1 MTDQTI
7 INSDK
12 SLKEHIKNVYE
23 QYEKHGYLVTTMKT
37 GKTRTNVQNAS
48 LHLYCE
54 MVAGELNHQALDM
67 HKVLSPAIAIPW
79 NQTLVKE
86 LIWKSVQVSMIDEE
100 STTKANR
107 GDYGKIHKV
116 IYCHLLNEFNVDV
129 PWPSKEGER

>member
-12 SLKEHIKNVYE
+12 SLKAYIQHVFD

-48 LHLYCE
+48 LHKYCS
-54 MVAGELNHQALDM
+54 MVSGELNHQGLDM
-67 HKVLSPAIAIPW
+67 HKVLSQDIAIPW
-79 NQTLVKE
+79 SDTLVKE
-86 LIWKSVQVSMIDEE
+86 LMWRPVQKSMIDEA

-107 GDYGKIHKV
+107 KDYGAIYDV
-116 IYCHLLNEFNVDV
+116 ISRHLAVNFSVNV
-129 PWPSKEGER
+129 PWPSKEAER

>member
-7 INSDK
+7 INSDAT
-12 SLKEHIKNVYE
+12 LKQYLIHVTE
-23 QYEKHGYLVTTMKT
+23 QYKNHGYLVTTMKT

-107 GDYGKIHKV
+107 GDYSKIYDV
-116 IYCHLLNEFNVDV
+116 ISRHLAVNFSVNV
-129 PWPSKEGER
+129 PWPSKEER

>member
-12 SLKEHIKNVYE
+12 SLKAYIQHVFD

-48 LHLYCE
+48 LHLYCG
-54 MVAGELNHQALDM
+54 MVSGELNHQGLDM
-67 HKVLSPAIAIPW
+67 HKVLSQDIAIPW
-79 NQTLVKE
+79 SDTLVKE
-86 LIWKSVQVSMIDEE
+86 LMWRPVQKSMIDET

-107 GDYGKIHKV
+107 KDYGAIYDV
-116 IYCHLLNEFNVDV
+116 ISRHLAVNFSVNV